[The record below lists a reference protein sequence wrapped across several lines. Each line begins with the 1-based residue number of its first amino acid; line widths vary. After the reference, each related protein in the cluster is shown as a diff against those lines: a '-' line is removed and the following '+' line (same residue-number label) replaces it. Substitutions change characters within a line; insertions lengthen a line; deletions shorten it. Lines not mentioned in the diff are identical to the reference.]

1 MREMATPEQRPNMDV
16 ARLLSA
22 SKSYS
27 ALLRRIIVSQSV
39 LNSVLKMA
47 GSSDAS
53 RERVQC
59 EHEPGITGLQSVL
72 KETAGREAIDP
83 VRDFDKIAEVL
94 AQQTSVNGESVI
106 AAAVLLLSHAIAD
119 DALTG
124 ACGLAI
130 DLDPGAWIADLSLE
144 RKVTLGSILEKGTSG
159 VFAGELDKL
168 RQQLASK
175 PLANRAEQFFR
186 HVKIRHHPEFDP
198 MDFRYFRV
206 SKLKE
211 ADELRN
217 SIVHGSGIVD
227 FDLVQAGRTMLFLH
241 EAAIVAMRSLAYSYH
256 LPMEW
261 SILFGNS
268 EAQNKIEGSQA
279 PDGSL

>member
-1 MREMATPEQRPNMDV
+1 MMATPEQRPIIDV
-16 ARLLSA
+16 ARLLAA

-39 LNSVLKMA
+39 MNSVLKLA
-47 GSSDAS
+47 NSSDALKGH
-53 RERVQC
+53 VQC

-72 KETAGREAIDP
+72 KEMTAREAIDS

-94 AQQTSVNGESVI
+94 AQQTSVNSESVI
-106 AAAVLLLSHAIAD
+106 AVAVILLSHATAD
-119 DALTG
+119 AAFTG
-124 ACGLAI
+124 ACELAI
-130 DLDPGAWIADLSLE
+130 DQDPGAWISDLSME

-159 VFAGELDKL
+159 VFAAELDKL
-168 RQQLASK
+168 RQHLSTK

-198 MDFRYFRV
+198 GDFRYFRV

-217 SIVHGSGIVD
+217 SIVHGSGIPEM
-227 FDLVQAGRTMLFLH
+227 DLRQAGRTMLFLH
-241 EAAIVAMRSLAYSYH
+241 EAAIAAMRSLAYAYH

-261 SILFGNS
+261 SILFGNQ
-268 EAQNKIEGSQA
+268 ENQNKIEGNQA
-279 PDGSL
+279 PGGSL